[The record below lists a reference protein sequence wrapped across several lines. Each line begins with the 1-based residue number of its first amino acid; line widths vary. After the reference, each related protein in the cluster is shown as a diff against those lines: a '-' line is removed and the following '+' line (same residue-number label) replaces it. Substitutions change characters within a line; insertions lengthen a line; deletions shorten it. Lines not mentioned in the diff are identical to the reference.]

1 MEAAVPKK
9 LRLLNIALVDVG
21 AGTSDIA
28 ISSNDSISAYGMV
41 PMAGDEV
48 TEAIVQNFLV
58 DFNTAE
64 KIKISSSNEEKI
76 KFIDVLGIE
85 NDISA
90 EEVNKVDRK
99 STRLNS
105 SHANISYAV
114 FCLKK

>member
-64 KIKISSSNEEKI
+64 KIKIATSKGENIE
-76 KFIDVLGIE
+76 FVDVLGIE
-85 NDISA
+85 NEATVEDVKRS
-90 EEVNKVDRK
+90 EERRVGKECR
-99 STRLNS
+99 SRWS
-105 SHANISYAV
+105 PYH
-114 FCLKK
+114 